1 MAKKSK
7 KKKSSSI
14 HIITIL
20 FLAVCIAYIFRYF
33 AFKIETEMVKYDSME
48 NSIATQGVL
57 IKNEW
62 SMALPGGTAAD
73 YKANEGERV
82 SIGKQILNI
91 SKNDGAD
98 ENISL
103 KIDKINERI
112 EEIKKAEADN
122 NFFAAD
128 KQKIDA
134 NIQNSISELKTVTES
149 GNFSRLEEVKS
160 ELAAN
165 VYKKSLVAGTDSFS
179 GQNIEQLMNEKAA
192 LQEIQK
198 NNSNVVYA
206 RTSGLVSYEL
216 DGYEAVLKPESI
228 QGLKV
233 SSILEIINAAGEKNN
248 KKNEEKL
255 EGVKVVDNFEWY
267 IASVIPKGILT
278 KDDIGK
284 SIQVRFKDNNNTVVS
299 GTLKHFDE
307 GNENGNLIVVR
318 TGEQLKDFQRIR
330 TANVE
335 IITKH
340 KEGLIVPLKCI
351 VEKEG
356 LKGVF
361 IERSG
366 MARFVPIKIAMSNE
380 KEALVE
386 NLDKDDKGYDSKNY
400 ELKPYDR
407 VITTVDKVKQ
417 DQMLPGAF

>member
-1 MAKKSK
+1 MVKKSK
-7 KKKSSSI
+7 KKRSSSL

-20 FLAVCIAYIFRYF
+20 FTVVCIAYIFRFF

-48 NSIATQGVL
+48 NTITTQSVL

-62 SMALPGGTAAD
+62 SLALPIGAEAD
-73 YKANEGERV
+73 FKVNEGDRV
-82 SIGKQILNI
+82 SKGKQILKI

-103 KIDKINERI
+103 KIEKINERV

-122 NFFAAD
+122 NFFASD

-134 NIQNSISELKTVTES
+134 NIQNSVSELKSVTES
-149 GNFSRLEEVKS
+149 GDFSKLEEAKR

-165 VYKKSLVAGTDSFS
+165 VYKKSLVYGSDSFS
-179 GQNIEQLMNEKAA
+179 GQNLEQLMNEKAA
-192 LQEIQK
+192 LEQLQK
-198 NNSNVVYA
+198 NNLNAIYA
-206 RTSGLVSYEL
+206 LASGLVSYEL
-216 DGYEAVLKPESI
+216 DGYEAVLKPENI
-228 QGLKV
+228 QALKAASV
-233 SSILEIINAAGEKNN
+233 LEIIKAADDKSKKKKQEKI
-248 KKNEEKL
+248 

-267 IASVIPKGILT
+267 IASVIPKGVLT
-278 KDDIGK
+278 KDDVGK
-284 SIQVRFKDNNNTVVS
+284 SIKVRFKDYGNTVVS

-307 GNENGNLIVVR
+307 SSENGSLIIVR
-318 TGEQLKDFQRIR
+318 TDEQLKDFQRIR

-340 KEGLIVPLKCI
+340 KEGLIVPVKSI
-351 VEKEG
+351 TEKDG
-356 LKGVF
+356 IRGVF

-366 MARFVPIKIAMSNE
+366 MARFVPIKISIIND

-386 NLDKDDKGYDSKNY
+386 NLSTEDKGYDSKNF

-407 VITTVDKVKQ
+407 VITTVNKVKEE
-417 DQMLPGAF
+417 QMLPGAF